1 MTPGEN
7 IRNIRKNLKYT
18 LVYVSN
24 LTGLSKSTLS
34 DIENG
39 KSNPSASTLKKLA
52 NAFNVSVSTLL
63 GEKPDV
69 MFVNDDNSQYFDEYA
84 TNNTYTNACFTTPQ
98 KAMEFILAQPV
109 IGHYGDFDINKL
121 SDEDKINFANDLLNM
136 MKVISP
142 KYKK

>member
-18 LVYVSN
+18 LVYVSEI
-24 LTGLSKSTLS
+24 TGLSKSTLS

-39 KSNPSASTLKKLA
+39 KSNPSAATLKKLA
-52 NAFNVSVSTLL
+52 DAFNVSVSTLL
-63 GEKPDV
+63 GEKPNV
-69 MFVNDDNSQYFDEYA
+69 MLEIAATTDNSEP
-84 TNNTYTNACFTTPQ
+84 CFRSAQ
-98 KAMEFILAQPV
+98 QAMEFILAQPV